1 MAGES
6 TQRAGTGGPDAIAV
20 VGMACR
26 LPKAAGP
33 AEFWRL
39 LRDGVDAVTE
49 APEDRWPGSAHRRGG
64 FLSSV
69 DGFDAAF
76 FGISPNEAAAM
87 DPHQR
92 LVLELAW
99 EALENARVVP
109 TGLRGSA
116 AGVFLGAI
124 SNDHAALQARLG
136 ADERGR
142 HAYVGANRAM
152 IANRVSYFLGLRGPS
167 LTLDTGQSSSLVA
180 VEMAC
185 ESLRRGETA
194 LALAGGV
201 NLNLLADTTDAIAGL
216 GALSPDGRC
225 HVFDRR
231 ANGYVRGEGGGLVV
245 LKRLSDARAD
255 GDTVH
260 AVILG
265 GAVNN
270 DGGGEGLT
278 VPSRDAQEE
287 VIRLACAR
295 AGVDP
300 AEVRYVELHGTG
312 TKVGDAVEAAA
323 LGASY
328 GASRPAD
335 DPLLVGSAKTNI
347 GHLEGAA
354 GIAGLLKVVLALR
367 HRAVPASLHFEAPP
381 PEIPLP
387 ELRLEV
393 VGARRDWPED
403 GRAVVAGVSS
413 FGMGGTNC
421 HLLLTEAPGPS
432 SPAAPSSQ
440 PPTAE
445 QAVTDLCTPTTPTG
459 PDPFG
464 APPAPG
470 TEAGLSRA
478 SASEDAPFSTSA
490 PAAASA
496 SASESVP
503 AAESAPTPDGAPTSR
518 AALLAAADTASEGE
532 AAEDQGPESVV
543 TAGEAAPWVV
553 SARDQAALRE
563 QARRLLPL
571 AEDAAVAPGD
581 VAMSLVRG
589 RAVFERRAVVLGT
602 DRATRLAGLRALAAG
617 QPHDDVIV
625 GTASPSLEPGATR
638 NAGTG
643 ASQDPGTGATRNPQ
657 ADATPARGAAGQVG
671 FVFPGQGS
679 QWAGMARGLLAS
691 SPAFAA
697 RLAECA
703 EALAPFTGYSL
714 MDVLQETPGAPG
726 PDRVD
731 VVQPALWAVMVSLAE
746 VWRSH
751 GVEPGLVVGHSQGE
765 IAAATVIGAL
775 SLEDGARVVAL
786 RSRAIAGI
794 TGHGGMMSVAAPLD
808 VVTGAITEAAV
819 PVSVAAVNGPR
830 SVVVS
835 GPRDALAVLADRLSE
850 HRPKLVP
857 VDYASHSEEVEGVRD
872 EVLAALAPVRPVS
885 VATTFVS
892 TLTGEPMDTAGLD
905 AGYWYRSLRH
915 QVRFA
920 QAVEAAL
927 EAGCELL
934 VECSPHPVL
943 VTGAE
948 ETAEAAGRDV
958 GVTGTLRRGEGGPE
972 RVLRSLAQAY
982 AQGAPVDWSGPCVT
996 PGARPIDLPTYPF
1009 QRKPYGPYAEPG
1021 RIAPRP
1027 RADRTPADHT
1037 HAGPARSGTADDG
1050 GMSRAEVR
1058 DLVLGAAARVLG
1070 HADAAGIEAGRTFK
1084 DLGFDSV
1091 ASVELRDRLRAST
1104 GLKLPAGVLFDH
1116 PTPERLTDHLH
1127 TLLAAG
1133 TSGNAA
1139 HAAASPI
1146 GTPEDD
1152 HHDHRDGDDHDRDAD
1167 HDEDGDGDGDLI
1179 ADGDG
1184 DLIAVVGMGCRYPGG
1199 VASPD
1204 DLWRLV
1210 SSGTDAVGDFPAN
1223 RGWDLGALFATG
1235 PDRSGTSD
1243 TRQGG
1248 FLHDADRFDAA
1259 FFGISPREA
1268 LAMDPQQRLLL
1279 EVCWE
1284 TLERAGLDP
1293 ATLRGSATGV
1303 FVGAM
1308 APDYGPRL
1316 DQPDAAAEGHL
1327 LTGTALSV
1335 VSGRISYLLGL
1346 RGPAITT
1353 DTACSSSLVSI
1364 VLAVQALRRGDCAL
1378 ALAGGAT
1385 VMSRPGMFVEFSRQ
1399 GGLSPDGRCKA
1410 FSSAADGTGWAEG
1423 AGMVLLERL
1432 SDARR
1437 HGHPVLAVIRGG
1449 AVNQDGASNGLTA
1462 PNGQAQQDVIRLA
1475 LADARLTAGDVD
1487 VVEAHGTGTRL
1498 GDSIEAESLIAA
1510 YGSAREPAAPV
1521 WLGSLKSNIG
1531 HTQAAAGVGGV
1542 IKMVKAL
1549 EHRTLP
1555 RTLHVE
1561 DPTPHVD
1568 WEASGVRLLT
1578 EPVELTGAGEQ
1589 PGGGAGPVRAGV
1601 SSFGISGTN
1610 AHLILESAPETA
1622 ASAANRLNASRL
1634 AANGA
1639 DRDMT
1644 GEEGAGKGGSGEAF
1658 VWAFSARSESA
1669 LRAQAVRLRDHAA
1682 RSAEGELG
1690 AAGRALAR
1698 RTGFA
1703 HRAVVVARDRDELVA
1718 ALDALAAGAPHA
1730 ALTTGTAL
1738 DDPRPVFVFPGQGSQ
1753 WAGMAVDLL
1762 DTDPGFRERLE
1773 RCDRAVAPHT
1783 GWSVVDVL
1791 RGADGAPPLEGADVI
1806 QPVLFA
1812 VMVSLAELWRSYG
1825 VAPAAVLGHSQ
1836 GEITAACV
1844 AGVLSVE
1851 DAARMV
1857 VLRSRALVRLG
1868 DRGGMLAVSLPAERV
1883 AELLEPWNGRL
1894 WPAVHSGPASSVVG
1908 GDADALEEFA
1918 AACPEGVRV
1927 RRVAIGY
1934 AAHTPHIEELREEL
1948 LAKLADVRPGTAGTA
1963 FCSSYAGDFV
1973 DAATLTAEYWFAGL
1987 RNPVLFRQA
1996 VETVAGSG
2004 TTLFIETSPHPTL
2017 VGHIDDTLAAAGLPG
2032 GATGTLRRGDGGRER
2047 LLRALG
2053 QAWVLGVALDWT
2065 AALGPAPRRDLGLP
2079 TYPFER
2085 QRYWLDPVTATG
2097 GSSRHPLLD
2106 TSVPLAADDGF
2117 LLAGRLSRAA
2127 VPWLADHAVDGGVL
2141 LPGTAFVELALEAAA
2156 TAGCETV
2163 EELTLEAPLYLPETG
2178 AFQTQVSVGGPDEGG
2193 RRALAVHARPADD
2206 PDAPWTRHAT
2216 GLLAPP
2222 GADAPAIV
2230 NGSAAVNGSAS
2241 VNGSATAVNGSA
2253 AAVDP
2258 ANPHAAPAPLAVW
2271 PPEAEPVDLHDLYG
2285 RLAERGYDYGPA
2297 FQGLRAA
2304 WRSDRVAYVE
2314 VELPEHAA
2322 DGADRYTL
2330 HPALLDAALHL
2341 VVLERAD
2348 DPATLLLPFAWEGV
2362 RVDAVG
2368 AGALRVRITDG
2379 DGDGDTIALA
2389 AYDGD
2394 GRPVAAA
2401 RGLTLRRVPRT
2412 GDAARAG
2419 IGAASYVLDWTPVQ
2433 SAPADPAG
2441 RRWAVVGFDELADEI
2456 DAELAAAGIGAPR
2469 YYDLA
2474 SVADMSTGEIPG
2486 LVLAPC
2492 RGDAADLPYSAHDTL
2507 HQVLDLVQGWLGDE
2521 RYAGSRLVFVTRPG
2535 DPAGSA
2541 VWGLVRSAQSEH
2553 PGRFALAELPEGF
2566 SGWEALAGGIAVG
2579 ETQVAAGEDG
2589 GLLAPR
2595 LIRRSPAQPPASSP
2609 TSPSPDG
2616 ADGVTRH
2623 AGDGDGGAHTMAA
2636 GSVLVTGGTGGL
2648 GALVARRLVE
2658 RHGVREL
2665 VLVSRRGP
2673 DAPEAGALTGELTA
2687 MGADVRVVACD
2698 VSDRR
2703 ALAALLA
2710 EIPSLTG
2717 VVHTAGVLEDAVV
2730 EGLSAQHLD
2739 AVLAPKA
2746 NAAWHLH
2753 ELTRDRPLA
2762 AFVLFSSVAGL
2773 LGNPGQG
2780 NYAAANAF
2788 LDALALHRS
2797 DLGLPA
2803 VSIAWGLWD
2812 KGGMAGALGGADV
2825 ARLAR
2830 GGIAPLTVDEGL
2842 DLFDAA
2848 LGGAALGGAALDG
2861 AEPVVVAA
2869 RWDRAGLRDRAEAGD
2884 LPPVLRGLVRASRR
2898 TLQSAP
2904 GRNTSAT
2911 RPGGPAQ
2918 GPGLAERLAT
2928 LAEPEARA
2936 HLTALVRSH
2945 VATVLAHSSPEQ
2957 VDVERAFN
2965 ELGFDSLTA
2974 VDLRNR
2980 LNAETGLR
2988 LPATLVFDHPTV
3000 TALAGYLYR
3009 TLAPDTPSPE
3019 DALRTAVDQAESVLL
3034 AADGGADALRGQ
3046 LVAILQSAL
3055 GRLGAAPAAAP
3066 AATPSRPGGAA
3077 EEIVSASDEEIF
3089 ALIDNRAMT
3098 APLKPVV
3105 ERPGHGE

>member
-26 LPKAAGP
+26 LPRAAGP

-39 LRDGVDAVTE
+39 LSEGVDAVTA
-49 APEDRWPGSAHRRGG
+49 APEERWPGAGHRRGG
-64 FLSSV
+64 FLESV

-99 EALENARVVP
+99 EALENARAVP

-124 SNDHAALQARLG
+124 SNDYAALQARLG
-136 ADERGR
+136 AEERGR

-201 NLNLLADTTDAIAGL
+201 NLNLLAETTDAIAGL

-225 HVFDRR
+225 HVFDSR

-245 LKRLSDARAD
+245 LKRLSDALTA
-255 GDTVH
+255 GDAVH

-278 VPSRDAQEE
+278 VPSRDAQAE

-300 AEVRYVELHGTG
+300 ADVRYVELHGTG

-323 LGASY
+323 LGAAY
-328 GASRPAD
+328 GAARPAD

-354 GIAGLLKVVLALR
+354 GIAGLLKVVLALK
-367 HRAVPASLHFEAPP
+367 HRTVPASLHFEAAP
-381 PEIPLP
+381 PEIPLG

-393 VGARRDWPED
+393 ARARRDWPGD
-403 GRAVVAGVSS
+403 GRAAVAGVSS

-421 HLLLTEAPGPS
+421 HLLLTEPPASSGASSTTPPS
-432 SPAAPSSQ
+432 PLSSSSPLPSASVPAIADPCAPAAPVGPDPFAVPR
-440 PPTAE
+440 PPSPATPSP
-445 QAVTDLCTPTTPTG
+445 TTPTTPATTASATASG
-459 PDPFG
+459 TATPG
-464 APPAPG
+464 TSTPG
-470 TEAGLSRA
+470 TEARRIA
-478 SASEDAPFSTSA
+478 DAEDA
-490 PAAASA
+490 
-496 SASESVP
+496 
-503 AAESAPTPDGAPTSR
+503 G
-518 AALLAAADTASEGE
+518 
-532 AAEDQGPESVV
+532 
-543 TAGEAAPWVV
+543 APWVV
-553 SARDQAALRE
+553 SARDGAALRE

-581 VAMSLVRG
+581 VALSLVRS
-589 RAVFERRAVVLGT
+589 RAIFERRAVVLT
-602 DRATRLAGLRALAAG
+602 PDRPTRLAALRALAAG
-617 QPHDDVIV
+617 QPHDDVVV
-625 GTASPSLEPGATR
+625 GTAANGVKGSAARGDAT
-638 NAGTG
+638 GTG
-643 ASQDPGTGATRNPQ
+643 SSGEVA
-657 ADATPARGAAGQVG
+657 

-679 QWAGMARGLLAS
+679 QWPGMARELLAS
-691 SPAFAA
+691 SPVFAA

-703 EALAPFTGYSL
+703 AALAPFTGFSL
-714 MDVLQETPGAPG
+714 MDVLQEAPGAPG
-726 PDRVD
+726 LERVD

-751 GVEPGLVVGHSQGE
+751 GVEPGVVIGHSQGE
-765 IAAATVIGAL
+765 IAAATVAGAL
-775 SLEDGARVVAL
+775 TLADAARVVAL

-794 TGHGGMMSVAAPLD
+794 TGRGGMLSVAAPLD
-808 VVTGAITEAAV
+808 LVRRVIAEVEA

-835 GPRDALAVLADRLSE
+835 GPSDALAVLADRLSE
-850 HRPKLVP
+850 HRAKLVP
-857 VDYASHSEEVEGVRD
+857 VDYASHSAEVEEVRD

-920 QAVEAAL
+920 QAVETAL
-927 EAGCELL
+927 AGGCSLF

-943 VTGAE
+943 VTGTE

-958 GVTGTLRRGEGGPE
+958 AVTGTLRRGEGGPE
-972 RVLRSLAQAY
+972 RVLRSLAQAFT
-982 AQGAPVDWSGPCVT
+982 QGAPVDWSGPCAT
-996 PGARPIDLPTYPF
+996 PGARPVDLPTYPF
-1009 QRKPYGPYAEPG
+1009 QREPC
-1021 RIAPRP
+1021 
-1027 RADRTPADHT
+1027 
-1037 HAGPARSGTADDG
+1037 GPAIVPLRPATRVDHAASPGGRAVPVAEAGGAVAGSGGAG
-1050 GMSRAEVR
+1050 GSRAEAR
-1058 DLVLGAAARVLG
+1058 ELVLGAAARVLG
-1070 HADAAGIEAGRTFK
+1070 HRDPGGIEAGRTFK

-1091 ASVELRDRLRAST
+1091 AAVELRDRLRAAT
-1104 GLKLPAGVLFDH
+1104 GLRLPAGVLFDH

-1127 TLLAAG
+1127 TLLASTGTPGTGQAAG
-1133 TSGNAA
+1133 TGPVPDAPTA
-1139 HAAASPI
+1139 DVPTA
-1146 GTPEDD
+1146 DD
-1152 HHDHRDGDDHDRDAD
+1152 PADD
-1167 HDEDGDGDGDLI
+1167 ELV
-1179 ADGDG
+1179 
-1184 DLIAVVGMGCRYPGG
+1184 AVVGMGCRYPGG

-1210 SSGTDAVGDFPAN
+1210 SSGIDAIGDFPAN

-1235 PDRSGTSD
+1235 SDRSGTSD
-1243 TRQGG
+1243 TRLGG

-1293 ATLRGSATGV
+1293 AALRGSATGV

-1316 DQPDAAAEGHL
+1316 DQPDSAAEGHL

-1346 RGPAITT
+1346 RGPAMTT

-1410 FSSAADGTGWAEG
+1410 FSAAADGTGWAEG
-1423 AGMVLLERL
+1423 AGMLLLERL

-1437 HGHPVLAVIRGG
+1437 LGHPVLAVIRGG

-1475 LADARLTAGDVD
+1475 LADARLSAADVD

-1510 YGSAREPAAPV
+1510 YGSAREGHQASGPV

-1555 RTLHVE
+1555 RTLHVDE
-1561 DPTPHVD
+1561 PTPHVD
-1568 WEASGVRLLT
+1568 WDASGVRLLA
-1578 EPVELTGAGEQ
+1578 EPVELPDG
-1589 PGGGAGPVRAGV
+1589 PRPVRAGV

-1610 AHLILESAPETA
+1610 AHLILESAP
-1622 ASAANRLNASRL
+1622 
-1634 AANGA
+1634 
-1639 DRDMT
+1639 
-1644 GEEGAGKGGSGEAF
+1644 GAGDPGTPAGDDPL
-1658 VWAFSARSESA
+1658 VWAFSAKSEAA
-1669 LRAQAVRLRDHAA
+1669 LRAQAVRLRGHAA
-1682 RSAEGELG
+1682 RLAEEELG

-1698 RTGFA
+1698 RAGFA
-1703 HRAVVVARDRDELVA
+1703 HRAVVVARDRDELLA
-1718 ALDALAAGAPHA
+1718 ALDALAADAPHA

-1762 DTDPGFRERLE
+1762 DADPRFRERLE
-1773 RCDRAVAPHT
+1773 HCDRALAAYS

-1791 RGADGAPPLEGADVI
+1791 RGADGAPPLEGTDVI
-1806 QPVLFA
+1806 QPALFA
-1812 VMVSLAELWRSYG
+1812 VMVSLAGLWRSLG
-1825 VAPAAVLGHSQ
+1825 VNPAAVLGHSQ

-1844 AGVLSVE
+1844 AGVLPLE
-1851 DAARMV
+1851 EAARVV
-1857 VLRSRALVRLG
+1857 VLRSRALLRLG
-1868 DRGGMLAVSLPAERV
+1868 DRGGMVAVSLPAERA
-1883 AELLEPWNGRL
+1883 AELLGPWSGRL
-1894 WPAVHSGPASSVVG
+1894 WPAVHSGPASSVVA
-1908 GDADALEEFA
+1908 GDADAVEELV
-1918 AACPEGVRV
+1918 AACPDGVRM
-1927 RRVAIGY
+1927 RRVAVGY
-1934 AAHTPHIEELREEL
+1934 AAHTPHVEELREEL
-1948 LAKLADVRPGTAGTA
+1948 LTTLADVRPGPADTA
-1963 FCSSYAGDFV
+1963 FCSSYAGDFL
-1973 DAATLTAEYWFAGL
+1973 DTEGLTAEYWFTSL

-1996 VETVAGSG
+1996 VETVAGTG
-2004 TTLFIETSPHPTL
+2004 TTLFVEASPHPTL
-2017 VGHIDDTLAAAGLPG
+2017 VGHIQDTLAAAGLPG
-2032 GATGTLRRGDGGRER
+2032 GATGTLRRGDGGRQS

-2053 QAWVLGVALDWT
+2053 QAWVLGASLDWT
-2065 AALGPAPRRDLGLP
+2065 AALGPAPRHDAGLP

-2085 QRYWLDPVTATG
+2085 QRFWLDPGPAGDSST
-2097 GSSRHPLLD
+2097 SRHPLLG
-2106 TSVPLAADDGF
+2106 TAVPLAADDGF

-2127 VPWLADHAVDGGVL
+2127 APWLSDHAVDGAVL

-2163 EELTLEAPLYLPETG
+2163 EDLTLEAPLYLPETG
-2178 AFQTQVSVGGPDEGG
+2178 TVHAQVAVGGPDAEG
-2193 RRALAVHARPADD
+2193 RRTLAVHARPADD

-2216 GLLAPP
+2216 GLLTPTLTTPTVLPGANAAWPPP
-2222 GADAPAIV
+2222 G
-2230 NGSAAVNGSAS
+2230 
-2241 VNGSATAVNGSA
+2241 
-2253 AAVDP
+2253 
-2258 ANPHAAPAPLAVW
+2258 
-2271 PPEAEPVDLHDLYG
+2271 AEPVDLDDLYG

-2304 WRSDRVAYVE
+2304 WRGDGVAYVE
-2314 VELPEHAA
+2314 VELPEPVRDDAE
-2322 DGADRYTL
+2322 RYTL

-2341 VVLERAD
+2341 VVLERAG
-2348 DPATLLLPFAWEGV
+2348 DPATVLLPFSWNGV
-2362 RVDAVG
+2362 RVTAGG
-2368 AGALRVRITDG
+2368 ASTLRVRVT
-2379 DGDGDTIALA
+2379 DGDGDTISLA
-2389 AYDGD
+2389 AHDAA
-2394 GRPVAAA
+2394 GRPVGEAA
-2401 RGLTLRRVPRT
+2401 GLALRRVPRT

-2419 IGAASYVLDWTPVQ
+2419 NGAASYALDWTPVPVT
-2433 SAPADPAG
+2433 PADPAG
-2441 RRWAVVGFDELADEI
+2441 QRWAVVGVDDLADEI

-2507 HQVLDLVQGWLGDE
+2507 HQALDLVQSWLGDE
-2521 RYAGSRLVFVTRPG
+2521 RFAGSRLVFVTRPG
-2535 DPAGSA
+2535 DAAGAA

-2553 PGRFALAELPEGF
+2553 PERFTLAELPEGF
-2566 SGWEALAGGIAVG
+2566 SAWDALAGGIAAG
-2579 ETQVAAGEDG
+2579 ETQLATGED

-2595 LIRRSPAQPPASSP
+2595 LVRRVPAPASPEGPASRDVSAESASP
-2609 TSPSPDG
+2609 EERDG
-2616 ADGVTRH
+2616 C
-2623 AGDGDGGAHTMAA
+2623 
-2636 GSVLVTGGTGGL
+2636 VLVTGGTGGL

-2665 VLVSRRGP
+2665 VLASRRG
-2673 DAPEAGALTGELTA
+2673 
-2687 MGADVRVVACD
+2687 
-2698 VSDRR
+2698 
-2703 ALAALLA
+2703 
-2710 EIPSLTG
+2710 
-2717 VVHTAGVLEDAVV
+2717 
-2730 EGLSAQHLD
+2730 
-2739 AVLAPKA
+2739 
-2746 NAAWHLH
+2746 
-2753 ELTRDRPLA
+2753 
-2762 AFVLFSSVAGL
+2762 
-2773 LGNPGQG
+2773 
-2780 NYAAANAF
+2780 
-2788 LDALALHRS
+2788 
-2797 DLGLPA
+2797 
-2803 VSIAWGLWD
+2803 
-2812 KGGMAGALGGADV
+2812 
-2825 ARLAR
+2825 
-2830 GGIAPLTVDEGL
+2830 
-2842 DLFDAA
+2842 
-2848 LGGAALGGAALDG
+2848 
-2861 AEPVVVAA
+2861 
-2869 RWDRAGLRDRAEAGD
+2869 
-2884 LPPVLRGLVRASRR
+2884 
-2898 TLQSAP
+2898 
-2904 GRNTSAT
+2904 
-2911 RPGGPAQ
+2911 
-2918 GPGLAERLAT
+2918 
-2928 LAEPEARA
+2928 
-2936 HLTALVRSH
+2936 
-2945 VATVLAHSSPEQ
+2945 
-2957 VDVERAFN
+2957 
-2965 ELGFDSLTA
+2965 
-2974 VDLRNR
+2974 
-2980 LNAETGLR
+2980 
-2988 LPATLVFDHPTV
+2988 
-3000 TALAGYLYR
+3000 
-3009 TLAPDTPSPE
+3009 
-3019 DALRTAVDQAESVLL
+3019 
-3034 AADGGADALRGQ
+3034 
-3046 LVAILQSAL
+3046 
-3055 GRLGAAPAAAP
+3055 
-3066 AATPSRPGGAA
+3066 
-3077 EEIVSASDEEIF
+3077 
-3089 ALIDNRAMT
+3089 
-3098 APLKPVV
+3098 
-3105 ERPGHGE
+3105 

>member
-26 LPKAAGP
+26 LPRAAGP

-39 LRDGVDAVTE
+39 LSEGVDAVTA
-49 APEDRWPGSAHRRGG
+49 APEERWPGAGHRRGG
-64 FLSSV
+64 FLESV

-99 EALENARVVP
+99 EALENARAVP

-136 ADERGR
+136 AEERGR

-201 NLNLLADTTDAIAGL
+201 NLNLLAETTDAIAGL

-225 HVFDRR
+225 HVFDGR

-245 LKRLSDARAD
+245 LKRLSDALTA
-255 GDTVH
+255 GDAVH

-278 VPSRDAQEE
+278 VPSRDAQAE

-300 AEVRYVELHGTG
+300 ADVRYVELHGTG

-323 LGASY
+323 LGAAY
-328 GASRPAD
+328 GAARPAD

-354 GIAGLLKVVLALR
+354 GIAGLLKVVLALK
-367 HRAVPASLHFEAPP
+367 HRTVPASLHFEAPP
-381 PEIPLP
+381 PEIPLG

-393 VGARRDWPED
+393 ARARRDWPGD
-403 GRAVVAGVSS
+403 GRAAVAGVSS

-421 HLLLTEAPGPS
+421 HLLLTEPP
-432 SPAAPSSQ
+432 APSSLL
-440 PPTAE
+440 PSTSGPAIAELCAPTA
-445 QAVTDLCTPTTPTG
+445 PSG
-459 PDPFG
+459 PDPF
-464 APPAPG
+464 ALPPM
-470 TEAGLSRA
+470 
-478 SASEDAPFSTSA
+478 
-490 PAAASA
+490 
-496 SASESVP
+496 
-503 AAESAPTPDGAPTSR
+503 PT
-518 AALLAAADTASEGE
+518 
-532 AAEDQGPESVV
+532 QG
-543 TAGEAAPWVV
+543 APWVV
-553 SARDQAALRE
+553 SARDGAALRE

-571 AEDAAVAPGD
+571 AEDAAVAPDD
-581 VAMSLVRG
+581 VALSLVG
-589 RAVFERRAVVLGT
+589 SRAIFERRAVVLAP
-602 DRATRLAGLRALAAG
+602 DRPTRLAALRALAAG
-617 QPHDDVIV
+617 QPHDDVVV
-625 GTASPSLEPGATR
+625 GTAANGVIGNAAR
-638 NAGTG
+638 GDVAGTG
-643 ASQDPGTGATRNPQ
+643 SSGEIA
-657 ADATPARGAAGQVG
+657 

-679 QWAGMARGLLAS
+679 QWPGMARELLAS

-697 RLAECA
+697 RLAACA
-703 EALAPFTGYSL
+703 AALAPFTDFSL

-726 PDRVD
+726 LERVD

-751 GVEPGLVVGHSQGE
+751 GVEPGTVIGHSQGE
-765 IAAATVIGAL
+765 IAAATVAGAL
-775 SLEDGARVVAL
+775 TLADAARVVAL

-794 TGHGGMMSVAAPLD
+794 TGRGGMLSVAAPLD
-808 VVTGAITEAAV
+808 LVRRVIAEVEA

-835 GPRDALAVLADRLSE
+835 GPSDALAVLADRLSE
-850 HRPKLVP
+850 HRARLVP
-857 VDYASHSEEVEGVRD
+857 VDYASHSAEVEEVRD

-927 EAGCELL
+927 QGGCSLF

-948 ETAEAAGRDV
+948 ETAEATGRDV
-958 GVTGTLRRGEGGPE
+958 AVTGTLRRGEGGPE
-972 RVLRSLAQAY
+972 RVLRSLAQAFT
-982 AQGAPVDWSGPCVT
+982 QGAPVDWSGPCAT
-996 PGARPIDLPTYPF
+996 PGARPVDLPTYPF
-1009 QRKPYGPYAEPG
+1009 QREPYGPTTAPLLPAT
-1021 RIAPRP
+1021 RI
-1027 RADRTPADHT
+1027 
-1037 HAGPARSGTADDG
+1037 GTASSSGRAVPVGEAG
-1050 GMSRAEVR
+1050 GAAAGGGGAGVSRVEARE
-1058 DLVLGAAARVLG
+1058 LVLGAAARVLG
-1070 HADAAGIEAGRTFK
+1070 HRDPGGIEAGRTFK

-1091 ASVELRDRLRAST
+1091 AAVELRDRLRAAT
-1104 GLKLPAGVLFDH
+1104 GLRLPAGVLFDH

-1127 TLLAAG
+1127 GLLAPTG
-1133 TSGNAA
+1133 TR
-1139 HAAASPI
+1139 
-1146 GTPEDD
+1146 GTDGPDQSAETGPAPDALTADVLTADD
-1152 HHDHRDGDDHDRDAD
+1152 PADDDPADDGPADD
-1167 HDEDGDGDGDLI
+1167 ELV
-1179 ADGDG
+1179 
-1184 DLIAVVGMGCRYPGG
+1184 AVVGMGCRYPGG

-1210 SSGTDAVGDFPAN
+1210 SSGTDAIGDFPAN
-1223 RGWDLGALFATG
+1223 RGWDLGTLFATG
-1235 PDRSGTSD
+1235 SDRSGTSD

-1293 ATLRGSATGV
+1293 AALRGSATGV

-1316 DQPDAAAEGHL
+1316 DQPDSAAEGHL

-1346 RGPAITT
+1346 RGPAMTT

-1410 FSSAADGTGWAEG
+1410 FSAAADGTGWAEG
-1423 AGMVLLERL
+1423 AGMLLLERL

-1437 HGHPVLAVIRGG
+1437 LGHPVLAVIRGG

-1475 LADARLTAGDVD
+1475 LADARLSAADVD

-1510 YGSAREPAAPV
+1510 YGSAREGHQASGPV

-1555 RTLHVE
+1555 RTLHVDE
-1561 DPTPHVD
+1561 PTPHVD
-1568 WEASGVRLLT
+1568 WDASGVRLLA
-1578 EPVELTGAGEQ
+1578 EPVELPDG
-1589 PGGGAGPVRAGV
+1589 PRPVRAGV

-1610 AHLILESAPETA
+1610 AHLILESAP
-1622 ASAANRLNASRL
+1622 
-1634 AANGA
+1634 
-1639 DRDMT
+1639 
-1644 GEEGAGKGGSGEAF
+1644 GAGDSGAPAGGDPL
-1658 VWAFSARSESA
+1658 VWAFSAKSAAA
-1669 LRAQAVRLRDHAA
+1669 LRAQAVRLRGHAA
-1682 RSAEGELG
+1682 SLAEEELG

-1698 RTGFA
+1698 RAGFA
-1703 HRAVVVARDRDELVA
+1703 HRAVVVAQDRDELLA
-1718 ALDALAAGAPHA
+1718 ALDALAADAPHA

-1762 DTDPGFRERLE
+1762 DADPRFRERLE
-1773 RCDRAVAPHT
+1773 RCDRALAAYS

-1791 RGADGAPPLEGADVI
+1791 RGADGARPLEGADVI

-1812 VMVSLAELWRSYG
+1812 VMVSLAGLWRSLG
-1825 VAPAAVLGHSQ
+1825 VNPAAVLGHSQ

-1844 AGVLSVE
+1844 AGVLSLE
-1851 DAARMV
+1851 EAARVV

-1868 DRGGMLAVSLPAERV
+1868 DRGGMVAVSLPAERA
-1883 AELLEPWNGRL
+1883 AELLEPWSGRL
-1894 WPAVHSGPASSVVG
+1894 WPAVHSGPASSVVA
-1908 GDADALEEFA
+1908 GDADAVEELI
-1918 AACPEGVRV
+1918 AACPDGVRM
-1927 RRVAIGY
+1927 RRVAVGY

-1948 LAKLADVRPGTAGTA
+1948 LTTLADVRPGPADTA
-1963 FCSSYAGDFV
+1963 FCSSYAGDFL
-1973 DAATLTAEYWFAGL
+1973 DTETLTAEYWFTSL

-2004 TTLFIETSPHPTL
+2004 TTLFVEASPHPTL
-2017 VGHIDDTLAAAGLPG
+2017 IGHIEDTLAAAGLPG
-2032 GATGTLRRGDGGRER
+2032 GATGTLRRGDGGRQR

-2053 QAWVLGVALDWT
+2053 QAWVLGASLDWT
-2065 AALGPAPRRDLGLP
+2065 AALGPASRHDAGLP

-2085 QRYWLDPVTATG
+2085 QRFWLDPGPAG
-2097 GSSRHPLLD
+2097 DSPASRHPLLG
-2106 TSVPLAADDGF
+2106 TAVPLAADDGF
-2117 LLAGRLSRAA
+2117 LLAGRLSRAG
-2127 VPWLADHAVDGGVL
+2127 VPWLSDHAVDGAVL

-2156 TAGCETV
+2156 TAGCDTV
-2163 EELTLEAPLYLPETG
+2163 EDLTLEAPLYLPETG
-2178 AFQTQVSVGGPDEGG
+2178 TVHAQVAVGGPDAEG
-2193 RRALAVHARPADD
+2193 RRTLAVHARPADD

-2216 GLLAPP
+2216 GLLTT
-2222 GADAPAIV
+2222 
-2230 NGSAAVNGSAS
+2230 
-2241 VNGSATAVNGSA
+2241 ATPSLPGSA
-2253 AAVDP
+2253 AA
-2258 ANPHAAPAPLAVW
+2258 W
-2271 PPEAEPVDLHDLYG
+2271 PPPGAEPVDLDDLYG
-2285 RLAERGYDYGPA
+2285 RLAGRGYDYGPA

-2304 WRSDRVAYVE
+2304 WRGDGVAYVE
-2314 VELPEHAA
+2314 VELPEAVRDDA
-2322 DGADRYTL
+2322 ERYTL

-2341 VVLERAD
+2341 VVLERAG
-2348 DPATLLLPFAWEGV
+2348 DPATVLLPFSWSEV
-2362 RVDAVG
+2362 RVSAGG
-2368 AGALRVRITDG
+2368 ASTLRVRITDG
-2379 DGDGDTIALA
+2379 DGDTISLA
-2389 AYDGD
+2389 AHDAA
-2394 GRPVAAA
+2394 GRPVGEAA
-2401 RGLTLRRVPRT
+2401 GLALRRAPRT
-2412 GDAARAG
+2412 GDAARTG
-2419 IGAASYVLDWTPVQ
+2419 NGAASYALDWTPVPVT
-2433 SAPADPAG
+2433 PADPAG
-2441 RRWAVVGFDELADEI
+2441 QRWAVVGFDDLADEI

-2507 HQVLDLVQGWLGDE
+2507 HQALDLVQSWLGDE
-2521 RYAGSRLVFVTRPG
+2521 RFAGSRLVFVTRPG
-2535 DPAGSA
+2535 DAAGAA
-2541 VWGLVRSAQSEH
+2541 VWGLVRSAQSEQ

-2566 SGWEALAGGIAVG
+2566 SAWDALAGGVAAG
-2579 ETQVAAGEDG
+2579 GTQLAAGED

-2595 LIRRSPAQPPASSP
+2595 LVRRVPAPASP
-2609 TSPSPDG
+2609 EERDG
-2616 ADGVTRH
+2616 C
-2623 AGDGDGGAHTMAA
+2623 
-2636 GSVLVTGGTGGL
+2636 VLVTGGTGGL

-2658 RHGVREL
+2658 RHGVRDL

-2673 DAPEAGALTGELTA
+2673 DAPGAGALAAELA
-2687 MGADVRVVACD
+2687 GLGASAEVVACD

-2703 ALAALLA
+2703 ALAALL
-2710 EIPSLTG
+2710 ERLPSLTG
-2717 VVHTAGVLEDAVV
+2717 VVHTAGVLDDAVV
-2730 EGLSAQHLD
+2730 EGLSAQRLD
-2739 AVLAPKA
+2739 AALAPKA
-2746 NAAWHLH
+2746 DAAWHLH
-2753 ELTRDRPLA
+2753 ELTRDLPLTS
-2762 AFVLFSSVAGL
+2762 FVLFSSVAGL

-2788 LDALALHRS
+2788 LDALARHRR

-2812 KGGMAGALGGADV
+2812 TGADGMAGGLGGADV

-2830 GGIAPLTVDEGL
+2830 GGIAPLTVEEGL
-2842 DLFDAA
+2842 DLFDLA
-2848 LGGAALGGAALDG
+2848 LPGQSDPLL
-2861 AEPVVVAA
+2861 VAA

-2898 TLQSAP
+2898 AVPSAASARPATLP
-2904 GRNTSAT
+2904 GTA
-2911 RPGGPAQ
+2911 GQ
-2918 GPGLAERLAT
+2918 GLGERLAT
-2928 LAEPEARA
+2928 LTEPEAHA

-2957 VDVERAFN
+2957 VDVDRAFN

-2974 VDLRNR
+2974 VELRNR
-2980 LNAETGLR
+2980 LNAETALR

-3034 AADGGADALRGQ
+3034 AANGGADALRGQ

-3055 GRLGAAPAAAP
+3055 GRIGTAPAAAP

-3077 EEIVSASDEEIF
+3077 EEIVTASDEEIF

-3098 APLKPVV
+3098 APLKPAV